1 MANLLTNY
9 MGLELKNPIIV
20 ASSGLTDTAKKIV
33 ELEKNG
39 AAAVVL
45 KSLFEEQILMDID
58 EQRVNNMYDSFT
70 DAENYVGY
78 YTKRHKV
85 EEYLQLIRDSKAE
98 TSIPVIA
105 SINCVSAYEWTE
117 FAVKIQEAGADALEL
132 NAFIM
137 PSDEKTLGCKIEEI
151 YFDIINKVKEKVTIP
166 ISLKISFYFSGM
178 ANFGVELSN
187 TGISS
192 LVLFNRFY
200 RPDIDMDN
208 LKITSAHIYST
219 PEENAMVLRWIGILS
234 GKVSCDI
241 AATTGIHSG
250 ETVLKN
256 LLVGAKAVQISS
268 VIYKKGPEVIQ
279 VMLNEMNAWLDEKGF
294 KSVTEI
300 IGKLKQSELV
310 KPMIYERAQFM
321 KYFSDA
327 R

>member
-1 MANLLTNY
+1 MANLSTTY
-9 MGLELKNPIIV
+9 MGLTLKNPIIV
-20 ASSGLTDTAKKIV
+20 ASSGLTDSADKIV

-45 KSLFEEQILMDID
+45 KSLFEEQILMDVD
-58 EQRVNNMYDSFT
+58 EQRVNNMFDSYAET
-70 DAENYVGY
+70 ENYVAY
-78 YTKRHKV
+78 YTKKHKV
-85 EEYLQLIRDSKAE
+85 EEYLQLIRDSKAK
-98 TSIPVIA
+98 TSIPIIA

-117 FAVKIQEAGADALEL
+117 FAAKIQEAGADALEL

-137 PSDEKTLGCKIEEI
+137 PSDDKVLGCKIEEI
-151 YFDIINKVKEKVTIP
+151 YFDIINKVKEKVSIP

-178 ANFGVELSN
+178 ANFGVELSKS
-187 TGISS
+187 GIGS

-200 RPDIDMDN
+200 RPDIDLDQ
-208 LKITSAHIYST
+208 LKITSSHIYST

-241 AATTGIHSG
+241 AATTGIHDG
-250 ETVLKN
+250 QTVLKN
-256 LLVGAKAVQISS
+256 VLVGAKAVQISS
-268 VIYKKGPEVIQ
+268 VIYKKGPQVIQ
-279 VMLNEMNAWLDEKGF
+279 SMLDDINTWLDAKKYSSLQDITGL
-294 KSVTEI
+294 
-300 IGKLKQSELV
+300 LKQSELV

>member
-1 MANLLTNY
+1 MANLSTNY

-20 ASSGLTDTAKKIV
+20 ASSGLTDSTEKIV
-33 ELEKNG
+33 ELEKYG

-58 EQRVNNMYDSFT
+58 EQRMNNMYDSYT
-70 DAENYVGY
+70 DTENYISY
-78 YTKRHKV
+78 YTKKHKV
-85 EEYLQLIRDSKAE
+85 DEYLKLISETKAK
-98 TSIPVIA
+98 TAIPIIA

-117 FAVKIQEAGADALEL
+117 FAAKIQEAGADALEL
-132 NAFIM
+132 NAFII
-137 PSDEKTLGCKIEEI
+137 PSDANMFGCKIEEI
-151 YFDIINKVKEKVTIP
+151 YFDIINKVKEKITIP

-178 ANFGVELSN
+178 ANFGVELSK
-187 TGISS
+187 TGIAS

-200 RPDIDMDN
+200 RPDIDMDK
-208 LKITSAHIYST
+208 LKITSANLYST
-219 PEENAMVLRWIGILS
+219 PEENAMVLRWIGILA

-241 AATTGIHSG
+241 AATTGIHNG

-268 VIYKKGPEVIQ
+268 AIYMKGPSVIQ
-279 VMLNEMNAWLDEKGF
+279 SMLNEMDSWLDEKNF
-294 KSVTEI
+294 SSVSEI
-300 IGKLKQSELV
+300 IGKLQQSKLV